1 MLTSIKRFFE
11 KVAADGQ
18 GKGETGEH
26 DLLVAVC
33 ALFLEMARID
43 EVFADEEME
52 MILGVMK
59 GTYGLSAE
67 HAEAL
72 MAEADRELE
81 ESVDLWR
88 FARRINENYSNEEKI
103 ELIETLW
110 RIIYVDGKLD
120 KYEDYLI
127 HKLADL
133 LRLTHPQLIEAKLKV
148 LRSAETD

>member
-1 MLTSIKRFFE
+1 M
-11 KVAADGQ
+11 
-18 GKGETGEH
+18 
-26 DLLVAVC
+26 AVC

-133 LRLTHPQLIEAKLKV
+133 LRLTHPQLIDAKLKV